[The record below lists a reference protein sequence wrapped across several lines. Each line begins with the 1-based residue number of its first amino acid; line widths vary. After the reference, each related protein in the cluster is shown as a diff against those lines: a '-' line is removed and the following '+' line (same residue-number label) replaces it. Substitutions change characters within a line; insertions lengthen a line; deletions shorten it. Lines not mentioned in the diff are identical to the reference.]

1 MCPSYLDE
9 SMHDQQKP
17 GQRIAVIGAGVVGMA
32 TAYHLAE
39 RGHDVTVI
47 EREKAPAEGCSFAN
61 AGIIAVGH
69 AESWAGPAAPAQ
81 MIDAMLCRTPTV

>member
-1 MCPSYLDE
+1 
-9 SMHDQQKP
+9 MHDQQKR

-39 RGHDVTVI
+39 RGHHVTVI
-47 EREKAPAEGCSFAN
+47 ERAKAPAEGCSFAN

-69 AESWAGPAAPAQ
+69 AESWAGLPR
-81 MIDAMLCRTPTV
+81 LRK